1 MLFVLWFLG
10 QIQSPRQN
18 QYLFLKFK
26 ILYWGV
32 ILLLFKA
39 NKQKKKKEGGRK
51 LKVILELRLSFVHN
65 STSVLKQKFALWI
78 YVFTQKHLL

>member
-26 ILYWGV
+26 TLYWGV

-51 LKVILELRLSFVHN
+51 LKVILELRLSFVRN